1 MTVDTSSNP
10 PEMHDP
16 ATPATGVGNGSRNEP
31 EQPRLLGR
39 SRAYT
44 LANLPERLRQWHSPR
59 INRRERL
66 WVTGGSLA
74 IE

>member
-1 MTVDTSSNP
+1 MTLDAPSKHPRMHQAAAQTPSAVTEP
-10 PEMHDP
+10 P
-16 ATPATGVGNGSRNEP
+16 GEP
-31 EQPRLLGR
+31 EQPRRPGR

-44 LANLPERLRQWHSPR
+44 AANLPERLRQWHSPR

-66 WVTGGSLA
+66 WVTGDSLA